1 MTPQRQDLLKA
12 LDEAV
17 RKMGAQSVLLSDLV
31 ATRVGLNSTDL
42 ECLDLLHLA
51 GAITAGRLAE
61 HTGLTTGAT
70 TAVIDRLERAGFVR
84 RRRDPDDRRRVFVE
98 VVPESTDRVMPLYV
112 RLAEAM
118 ERLNERY
125 DEEHLAV
132 VVDFLTRSF
141 DVCAEHIA
149 WLQTQPAVDR
159 TRRVRHAGTETE
171 GESHPPEPQPRP

>member
-1 MTPQRQDLLKA
+1 
-12 LDEAV
+12 
-17 RKMGAQSVLLSDLV
+17 
-31 ATRVGLNSTDL
+31 
-42 ECLDLLHLA
+42 
-51 GAITAGRLAE
+51 
-61 HTGLTTGAT
+61 
-70 TAVIDRLERAGFVR
+70 
-84 RRRDPDDRRRVFVE
+84 
-98 VVPESTDRVMPLYV
+98 MPLYV